1 MTTALN
7 SGGHDVGCT
16 ADAANLPKSVTGVK
30 PKSSPSQINSPVP
43 MAPNGHVETAI
54 QTFQFGPYKRLLVSA
69 VTVPSGRP
77 YASLR
82 IFTSQDGISFSPS
95 RHGVMIPRVI
105 LDEVIAALREVRS

>member
-30 PKSSPSQINSPVP
+30 PKSSRAQTNSPAP
-43 MAPNGHVETAI
+43 MAANGHVETAI
-54 QTFQFGPYKRLLVSA
+54 QTFQIGPYKRLLVSA
-69 VTVPSGRP
+69 VTVPSGKP

-82 IFTSQDGISFSPS
+82 FFTSQDGVSFSPS
-95 RHGVMIPRVI
+95 RQGVMIPCVI
-105 LDEVIAALREVRS
+105 LDDVIAALREVRS